1 MKLSHR
7 CGRGKETNGNL
18 TVPAELLLGD
28 EVDGVVDAEVDKDVG
43 DGLHGR
49 VQEVRERRAGF
60 RADRAT

>member
-1 MKLSHR
+1 M
-7 CGRGKETNGNL
+7 

-28 EVDGVVDAEVDKDVG
+28 EADGVVDAEVDKDVG

-60 RADRAT
+60 RAERAT